1 MQIIASNVTLIIA
14 SYNRPLHLERTLYSV
29 SRQTV
34 LPEQIIVADDGSDL
48 DIEGVITEYREGRL
62 KRTRIDLVSQE
73 HQGFRKCALL
83 NKALRAAIGE
93 YIIHTDGDMFLEKH
107 FIEDHLRLAKP
118 RRIVGGGRA
127 KLNSSFGDISKFKGL
142 TFSNIFHFSRPLRL
156 IRGFSVPYFHSRH
169 VNAVGNNMSYYK
181 SDVLAVNGYDEDIVD
196 TGGEDVDISMR
207 MTNNG
212 CELLRVSGKCI
223 GYHLWHSYAYRGKGF
238 KIGKSMRK
246 SLAVSGKTYT
256 ENGFEKK

>member
-1 MQIIASNVTLIIA
+1 
-14 SYNRPLHLERTLYSV
+14 
-29 SRQTV
+29 
-34 LPEQIIVADDGSDL
+34 
-48 DIEGVITEYREGRL
+48 
-62 KRTRIDLVSQE
+62 
-73 HQGFRKCALL
+73 
-83 NKALRAAIGE
+83 
-93 YIIHTDGDMFLEKH
+93 
-107 FIEDHLRLAKP
+107 
-118 RRIVGGGRA
+118 
-127 KLNSSFGDISKFKGL
+127 
-142 TFSNIFHFSRPLRL
+142 
-156 IRGFSVPYFHSRH
+156 
-169 VNAVGNNMSYYK
+169 MSYYK